1 MTREMKPHLL
11 ELSDFA
17 WERLWNRLAGL
28 TDEEYL
34 WEPVPDSW
42 TIRRHEDGSV
52 AVDSSVLP
60 LEPPPFTTL
69 AWRIAHVTDV
79 LGAERTAT
87 WFGLTPLAGEEPGP
101 PQVDAKAALAAL
113 EHAHASWRRR
123 LDALDE
129 EALARPMG
137 KIAGPYGEQDGS
149 AFALHILDELIH
161 HGAEIG
167 VVRDLFRASRPRSAF
182 VDACLRG
189 DHDEARTI
197 QERTPGIIARTM
209 AEHPALVSQAASR
222 QRWDAVLLLLDLGFG
237 VDAPTPSSAPSPLH
251 YAAGAGELDVLRRL
265 VTLGADLDRR
275 DPTFQATPLG
285 WAEFLHQEEAAAY
298 LSSLPAR
305 QP

>member
-42 TIRRHEDGSV
+42 TVRHRDDGSV

-60 LEPPPFTTL
+60 PEPPPFTTL
-69 AWRIAHVTDV
+69 AWRIAHLSDV

-87 WFGLTPLAGEEPGP
+87 WFGLTPTAGEEPSP
-101 PQVDAKAALAAL
+101 PQGDATAALAAL

-137 KIAGPYGEQDGS
+137 KIAGPYAEHDS
-149 AFALHILDELIH
+149 ASFALHILDELIH

-167 VVRDLFRASRPRSAF
+167 VVRDLFRASRPRSGF
-182 VDACLRG
+182 VDACLRA
-189 DHDEARTI
+189 DREEVRAIR
-197 QERTPGIIARTM
+197 EREPQVVARTM
-209 AEHPALVSQAASR
+209 AEHPELVSQAASR

-237 VDAPTPSSAPSPLH
+237 VDAPTPSSVPSPLH
-251 YAAGAGELDVLRRL
+251 YAAGAGELDVVRRL
-265 VTLGADLDRR
+265 VELGADLDRR
-275 DPTFQATPLG
+275 DPAFQATPLG
-285 WAEFLHQEEAAAY
+285 WAEFLHQGEVAAY
-298 LSSLPAR
+298 LSSLPAH